1 MEPTHARALAVG
13 GTHVDEVLPA
23 TFARAWRIP
32 IAGGYG
38 AMIIDRLSRMATM
51 GTNGEVRPA
60 VLADD
65 DATLDL
71 LAVKYAIVN
80 SDQLKD
86 PERQRWLRGGGRWR
100 EVMHFKT
107 SRETDRGADEDI
119 DGETDVTVFENQR
132 ALPRAWLVEGLTP
145 MDDVEAIRAVKSSRL
160 PGGDPFDPRRTAIV
174 DLATPVPDA
183 HFTPGPSEVR
193 VDRIGD
199 GDIGI
204 RMSSAGGGFLVLS
217 ENAYPGWRA
226 RVDGAEVPIYRADV
240 TLQGIVVPA
249 GIHRVE
255 FTMESRSLRTGMV
268 VSGIAALICVGL
280 LIL

>member
-1 MEPTHARALAVG
+1 
-13 GTHVDEVLPA
+13 
-23 TFARAWRIP
+23 
-32 IAGGYG
+32 
-38 AMIIDRLSRMATM
+38 
-51 GTNGEVRPA
+51 
-60 VLADD
+60 
-65 DATLDL
+65 
-71 LAVKYAIVN
+71 
-80 SDQLKD
+80 
-86 PERQRWLRGGGRWR
+86 
-100 EVMHFKT
+100 
-107 SRETDRGADEDI
+107 
-119 DGETDVTVFENQR
+119 
-132 ALPRAWLVEGLTP
+132 
-145 MDDVEAIRAVKSSRL
+145 
-160 PGGDPFDPRRTAIV
+160 
-174 DLATPVPDA
+174 
-183 HFTPGPSEVR
+183 VR